1 MFLKVNLSSI
11 LSMMNNT
18 IRKDGNRAEKKKKK
32 NLFPYQYHS
41 RSSLKNQLL
50 LTRIYMFKVN
60 PIAPSVH
67 KIVKHILKIWHHL
80 LHYF

>member
-1 MFLKVNLSSI
+1 MFLNVNLSSI

-18 IRKDGNRAEKKKKK
+18 IRKDG

-50 LTRIYMFKVN
+50 LTRIVN

-80 LHYF
+80 LQDF

>member
-1 MFLKVNLSSI
+1 MFLNVNLSSI

-18 IRKDGNRAEKKKKK
+18 IRKDG

-80 LHYF
+80 LQDF